1 MSVIAPFR
9 YVAVVFAVALGFLIW
24 RDVPDA
30 ATLAGSAV
38 IVGTGIYT
46 LYRERKVMGRAAA
59 ERNAAPAAVPP
70 PI

>member
-1 MSVIAPFR
+1 
-9 YVAVVFAVALGFLIW
+9 VVFGIALGFLIW
-24 RDVPDA
+24 DDVPDM

-46 LYRERKVMGRAAA
+46 LYRERKVKGRAEAG
-59 ERNAAPAAVPP
+59 RSAAPAAVPP